1 MNLNYTMLFFKAP
14 WGIMYKL
21 NVSVPWFYHLK
32 LHHGAI
38 IVCFCKCFRTGPL
51 LSNVFPTTADQIL
64 RFEVLAL
71 GLHVYSTP
79 PEAKKKRWR

>member
-1 MNLNYTMLFFKAP
+1 VLLPFEAIPCT
-14 WGIMYKL
+14 
-21 NVSVPWFYHLK
+21 
-32 LHHGAI
+32 I

-51 LSNVFPTTADQIL
+51 LSDVFPTTADQIL